1 MKDAIDMKRDIISN
15 FTTISLT
22 TNKMNKLLK
31 NIINLPKLTQEK
43 IENLTDPL
51 TIIRNW
57 AVETDPSNK

>member
-43 IENLTDPL
+43 
-51 TIIRNW
+51 
-57 AVETDPSNK
+57 